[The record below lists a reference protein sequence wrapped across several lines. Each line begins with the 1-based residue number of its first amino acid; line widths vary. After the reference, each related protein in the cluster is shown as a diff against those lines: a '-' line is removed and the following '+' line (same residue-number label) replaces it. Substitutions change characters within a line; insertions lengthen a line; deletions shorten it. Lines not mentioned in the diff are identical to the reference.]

1 MGMLDRFKKT
11 PEGSDDQ
18 SKAEM
23 DAMFERFGTMVDERL
38 KPVTEKVSTLA
49 GEWETIK
56 AEATKTAP
64 PDTRPRDEHGNVRE
78 LTADEKQRNLNI
90 ALAEQ
95 NVQNA
100 ARFIERDVLDTL
112 PTDFKDLKPQIAQ
125 MFRDTPVARKAQPDY
140 AEYCQNCADL
150 AIAREARKGGLRR
163 NPDTREFFLEDKS
176 SGSSEPDSI
185 LNDPSLVWHYD
196 SPSGPRSMT
205 AAEQLRKLHIDP
217 KTFEDSVKKG
227 LV

>member
-1 MGMLDRFKKT
+1 MLDRFKKP

-23 DAMFERFGTMVDERL
+23 DAMFERFGSMVDERMKPITDNVTAL
-38 KPVTEKVSTLA
+38 KS
-49 GEWETIK
+49 EWETIK

-64 PDTRPRDEHGNVRE
+64 PDTRPRDENGNPRE
-78 LTADEKQRNLNI
+78 LTDAEKQTRLNI

-112 PTDFKDLKPQIAQ
+112 PVDFKDLKPQIAQ

-163 NPDTREFFLEDKS
+163 NAETKEFFLEDKS
-176 SGSSEPDSI
+176 GVSNEPDSI

-196 SPSGPRSMT
+196 TPQGPRTMS
-205 AAEQLRKLHIDP
+205 AKEQLAKLHIDP
-217 KTFEDSVKKG
+217 KEFEDSARKG
-227 LV
+227 RV

>member
-1 MGMLDRFKKT
+1 MGMLDRFKKA
-11 PEGSDDQ
+11 PESEDQ

-23 DAMFERFGTMVDERL
+23 DALVERF
-38 KPVTEKVSTLA
+38 TEKFKEQIEPLRTEFSALKTD
-49 GEWETIK
+49 WEAIK
-56 AEATKTAP
+56 AEATKPAAV
-64 PDTRPRDEHGNVRE
+64 DTRPKDENGNPRD
-78 LTADEKQRNLNI
+78 LTDAEKQTRLNI

-112 PTDFKDLKPQIAQ
+112 PKDFADLKPTIAQ

-163 NPDTREFFLEDKS
+163 NAETKEFFLEDKS
-176 SGSSEPDSI
+176 GGSNEPDSI
-185 LNDPSLVWHYD
+185 LNDQALTWHD
-196 SPSGPRSMT
+196 GTGRVMT
-205 AAEQLRKLHIDP
+205 AREQLAKLGIDA
-217 KTFEDSVKKG
+217 KKFEERAKG
-227 LV
+227 GVV

>member
-11 PEGSDDQ
+11 PEGNDDQ

-23 DAMFERFGTMVDERL
+23 DAMFAKFGEIIDERL
-38 KPVTEKVSTLA
+38 KPVNESVSGLKT
-49 GEWETIK
+49 EWETIK
-56 AEATKTAP
+56 AEATKTP
-64 PDTRPRDEHGNVRE
+64 TVDTRPRDENGNVRD
-78 LTADEKQRNLNI
+78 LTDAEKQTRLNI

-112 PTDFKDLKPQIAQ
+112 PKDFADLKPQIAQ
-125 MFRDTPVARKAQPDY
+125 MFRETPVARKAQPDY

-163 NPDTREFFLEDKS
+163 NAETKEFFLEDKS
-176 SGSSEPDSI
+176 SGSNEPDSI
-185 LNDPSLVWHYD
+185 LNDQALTWHD
-196 SPSGPRSMT
+196 GTGRVMT
-205 AAEQLRKLHIDP
+205 AREQLAKLGIDA
-217 KTFEDSVKKG
+217 KKFEERAKSGV
-227 LV
+227 V

>member
-11 PEGSDDQ
+11 PDGGGEDQ

-23 DAMFERFGTMVDERL
+23 EAMFAKFGEIIDERL
-38 KPVTEKVSTLA
+38 KPVNESVTSLKT
-49 GEWETIK
+49 EWETIK
-56 AEATKTAP
+56 TEATKP
-64 PDTRPRDEHGNVRE
+64 PVVDTRPRDENGNVRE
-78 LTADEKQRNLNI
+78 LTPEEKQRNLNI

-100 ARFIERDVLDTL
+100 ARFIERDILDTL
-112 PTDFKDLKPQIAQ
+112 PKDFADLKPAIAQ

-163 NPDTREFFLEDKS
+163 NAETKEFFLEDKS
-176 SGSSEPDSI
+176 GGSGEPDSI
-185 LNDPSLVWHYD
+185 LNDPSLAWNNNGRMVM
-196 SPSGPRSMT
+196 PRET
-205 AAEQLRKLHIDP
+205 LEKLGIDP
-217 KTFEDSVKKG
+217 KKFEERNAKG
-227 LV
+227 VN